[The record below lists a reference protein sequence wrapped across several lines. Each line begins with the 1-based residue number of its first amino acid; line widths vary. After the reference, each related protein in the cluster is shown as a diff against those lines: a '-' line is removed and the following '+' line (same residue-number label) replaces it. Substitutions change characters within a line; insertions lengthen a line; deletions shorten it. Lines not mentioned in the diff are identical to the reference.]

1 MNTARQHSAGQ
12 MAGPDL
18 APPVDADILARAMA
32 SVDGERF
39 IANLQRLASFGG
51 RDGEQSAERGIGVCR
66 QALGA
71 EELRAKQWLC
81 GLFFGEAY
89 RWTQDAIGNLFL
101 RRRGL
106 DERLA
111 PLLIGSHIDTQPTGG
126 WLDGAYGVM
135 AGYELCMALDTAGV
149 DTLRGI
155 EIAAWTN
162 EEGSRFAPGAMGS
175 SAFVRPELLETYLE
189 ARDAGGCSVRAEV
202 DALQAALPGAG
213 MVPLGHPVHAYLEA
227 HIEQGPV
234 MEANGTTLAV
244 VEAIQGV
251 RWYQVKVRGRSA
263 HAGTTPRDARQDALL
278 AAAQLITELDRRV
291 HELADARLR
300 WTVGQITARPG
311 AINTI
316 AQEVEFSID
325 LRHPEIEVLE
335 RIEAALK
342 QMLETAAGGGCRTQ
356 LGCLMARSPTLFHSA
371 ALAAVEAGVRAAG
384 EPFCTMTSGAFHDA
398 MYLADACPAAMLFVP
413 SIGGISHHPDEHTQH
428 MHLIAGARAL
438 TAAALHLAR

>member
-18 APPVDADILARAMA
+18 ALPVDADILARAMA

-51 RDGEQSAERGIGVCR
+51 RDGEQSAELGIGVCR

-81 GLFFGEAY
+81 GLFSGEAY

-101 RRRGL
+101 SRRGL
-106 DERLA
+106 DESLA

-202 DALQAALPGAG
+202 DALQAA
-213 MVPLGHPVHAYLEA
+213 
-227 HIEQGPV
+227 
-234 MEANGTTLAV
+234 
-244 VEAIQGV
+244 
-251 RWYQVKVRGRSA
+251 
-263 HAGTTPRDARQDALL
+263 
-278 AAAQLITELDRRV
+278 
-291 HELADARLR
+291 
-300 WTVGQITARPG
+300 
-311 AINTI
+311 
-316 AQEVEFSID
+316 
-325 LRHPEIEVLE
+325 
-335 RIEAALK
+335 
-342 QMLETAAGGGCRTQ
+342 
-356 LGCLMARSPTLFHSA
+356 
-371 ALAAVEAGVRAAG
+371 
-384 EPFCTMTSGAFHDA
+384 
-398 MYLADACPAAMLFVP
+398 
-413 SIGGISHHPDEHTQH
+413 
-428 MHLIAGARAL
+428 
-438 TAAALHLAR
+438 